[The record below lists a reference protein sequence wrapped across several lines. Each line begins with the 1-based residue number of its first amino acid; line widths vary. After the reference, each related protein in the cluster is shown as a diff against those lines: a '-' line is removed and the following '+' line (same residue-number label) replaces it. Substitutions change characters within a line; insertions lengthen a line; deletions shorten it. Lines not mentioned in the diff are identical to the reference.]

1 MPIYMDRHDVSQGV
15 TAEDVAD
22 LHNQDL
28 IVQHKYCCKGLSYW
42 FDEDRSTAFC
52 LVEAPNM
59 DAIIEMH
66 TNSHGD
72 VPNTIIEVDTSI
84 VESFLGRIED
94 PSKSQKTELNIVNN
108 PGFRILAALKFM
120 DGQYLTSPS
129 KEVLEKIKNI
139 IENYAGRLIDSHK
152 EYLLISFTST
162 TNALHGILELK
173 EYYVLTTKST
183 EQIRIGIGAGVPITK
198 NHGFFEETIKT
209 AKRLT
214 DLQHSHIII
223 TTEVK
228 ELYESENQNK
238 RLNPD
243 IFKILLFQEEEFL
256 NDVMNYLDSEW
267 QNPNLGVDDF
277 CSHLG
282 LSTSQLYRKTKSLL
296 QTSTNYLIQRHRLN
310 KAIKLLIKKDMNIS
324 EIAFETGFNSAAYFT
339 KCFQKE
345 YNILPSNYLKS
356 V

>member
-1 MPIYMDRHDVSQGV
+1 MPIYMDRHDVSKGV
-15 TAEDVAD
+15 TAEDVAE

-94 PSKSQKTELNIVNN
+94 PSKSQKKELNIINN
-108 PGFRILAALKFM
+108 PGFRILAVLKFM
-120 DGQYLTSPS
+120 DAQHATSPQ
-129 KEVLEKIKNI
+129 KGVIKQLKAI
-139 IENYAGRLIDSHK
+139 IQDFEGRLIDSHN
-152 EYLLISFTST
+152 EYWLVSFTST
-162 TNALHGILELK
+162 TSALDGILKLK
-173 EYYVLTTKST
+173 ECYLTSKTST
-183 EQIRIGIGAGVPITK
+183 EQIRIGIGAGVPITQ

-214 DLQHSHIII
+214 DIQHSHIII

-238 RLNPD
+238 KLNSS
-243 IFKILLFQEEEFL
+243 IFKTLLFQEEAFL

-277 CSHLG
+277 CLHLG
-282 LSTSQLYRKTKSLL
+282 LSTSQLYRKTKGLL
-296 QTSTNYLIQRHRLN
+296 QTSTNNLIQRHRLK
-310 KAIKLLIKKDMNIS
+310 KAIKLLLKRDRNIS
-324 EIAFETGFNSAAYFT
+324 EVAFETGFNSAAYFT

-345 YNILPSNYLKS
+345 YKVLPSNYLKS
-356 V
+356 I